1 MKISSLAQIMGVR
14 LEETNVGGRG
24 RPSCPLRA
32 DGGFDWSG
40 LVLMERS
47 GVVSSV
53 GWKLSQQVWGTITR
67 GLKNTLVNW
76 DNVVPLK
83 K

>member
-1 MKISSLAQIMGVR
+1 MVALTGM
-14 LEETNVGGRG
+14 
-24 RPSCPLRA
+24 
-32 DGGFDWSG
+32 G

-53 GWKLSQQVWGTITR
+53 GWKLSQQVWGTVMR
-67 GLKNTLVNW
+67 GLKNALVNW

>member
-1 MKISSLAQIMGVR
+1 MNISSLAQILGDR
-14 LEETNVGGRG
+14 LEEKSVGGRG

-32 DGGFDWSG
+32 DSGFDWSG

-53 GWKLSQQVWGTITR
+53 GWKLSQQVWGTIIR
-67 GLKNTLVNW
+67 GLKIL
-76 DNVVPLK
+76 
-83 K
+83 